1 MKALKCWM
9 LVLVLSC
16 CGNVLADVNKAN
28 QLYLQKDYPS
38 ALKAYLPLAKAGD
51 DYAQQQLGIMYTF
64 GFGTPVNPNEA
75 FMWFEKA
82 KSQGKPE
89 AQYWYGMSILN
100 GNGTPK
106 SPENSIAW
114 LEKSANQGNADAQN
128 TLGVLHM
135 VGLGT
140 KIDYKESFKWNTKAA
155 NAGKAEAMYNLG
167 QLFEKGTGVSQSAVK
182 AVYWYE
188 QAAKQGFTMAE
199 FELGVAY
206 AQGLAGYIKDI
217 DKAIFWYKKAAS
229 KGSLHAQANLGQIY
243 LNQSKKDPKKLAE
256 AIDWYTKAAELG
268 EVKSQMLIATFYRYG
283 EGVAENP
290 LTGLYWMRK
299 SAAAGYE
306 PAVKSLQEMEV
317 KRKLT
322 VKEATSHYFERAGKW
337 QEKTLAELATT
348 TNANDGKQQEKL
360 AIAYHY
366 GLLNSAVNKLKA
378 VETYLNVMRLQPTES
393 NLTTQKNLASI
404 YIDGLTAVDDAVEAK
419 LKIDQMAQAGDAAAM
434 RFLARFYINYYDGY
448 GHNAKLAKFWYGKL
462 AQMGDKRAQ
471 LALARSYQS
480 SYPNQKG
487 PESEPD
493 YKQALY
499 WLKKAATDET
509 PYAQYELAE
518 VYISGR
524 GGEKNNEEQMKLLK
538 KAADKGVL
546 DAKTALAEAYQK
558 GEITA
563 QDNAK
568 AMMLFE
574 EIALEN
580 CGTSFENFIHSA
592 TKVGQ
597 LHELN
602 ANKIQSFVW
611 YSLVLEARDGKTIC
625 PSKSS
630 ATVASGST
638 HSMFGNEH
646 HLNLE
651 QDSPQMGFAVG
662 VFSDDF
668 FIKRNKQ
675 EKANLNNIQ
684 KSMNTEELNLA
695 KKALADWKN
704 LHSK

>member
-1 MKALKCWM
+1 M
-9 LVLVLSC
+9 LGFCSSAFA
-16 CGNVLADVNKAN
+16 GINEAN

-38 ALKAYLPLAKAGD
+38 AIKAYLPLAKAGNTH
-51 DYAQQQLGIMYTF
+51 AQQQLGIMYTF
-64 GFGTPVNPNEA
+64 GFGTPVNPDEA

-82 KSQGKPE
+82 KSQGNPE

-167 QLFEKGTGVSQSAVK
+167 QLYEKGTGVNQSAVK

-229 KGSLHAQANLGQIY
+229 KGSTHAQANLIRLY
-243 LNQSKKDPKKLAE
+243 
-256 AIDWYTKAAELG
+256 AAQDQEDIEETG
-268 EVKSQMLIATFYRYG
+268 GRIGSSRNKQDI
-283 EGVAENP
+283 GVN
-290 LTGLYWMRK
+290 
-299 SAAAGYE
+299 
-306 PAVKSLQEMEV
+306 
-317 KRKLT
+317 RKLT
-322 VKEATSHYFERAGKW
+322 AKAVALYYSERASKW
-337 QEKTLAELATT
+337 QEKTLAELEAAANA
-348 TNANDGKQQEKL
+348 NANDDEQQEKL

-366 GLLNSAVNKLKA
+366 GLLNTSVNKLRA
-378 VETYLNVMRLQPTES
+378 VEAYLNVMRLQSTES

-419 LKIDQMAQAGDAAAM
+419 LKLDQMAQAGDAAAM
-434 RFLARFYINYYDGY
+434 RFLARFYTNYFDGY

-462 AQMGDKRAQ
+462 AQLGDKPAQ

-480 SYPNQKG
+480 TYPNQTG
-487 PESEPD
+487 PESKAD

-499 WLKKAATDET
+499 WFKKAATDET
-509 PYAQYELAE
+509 PYAQYELAK

-524 GGEKNNEEQMKLLK
+524 GGEKNNEEAMKLLK

-558 GEITA
+558 GEITV

-568 AMMLFE
+568 AIILFE

-580 CGTSFENFIHSA
+580 CGRSFEGFIHSA
-592 TKVGQ
+592 TKIGQ

-611 YSLVLEARDGKTIC
+611 YSLVLEARDDKTIC
-625 PSKSS
+625 PSNNSPTTAIGGK
-630 ATVASGST
+630 
-638 HSMFGNEH
+638 HILFGNEH
-646 HLNLE
+646 SLNLE
-651 QDSPQMGFAVG
+651 QDSPQGGFMAG
-662 VFSDDF
+662 GFSEDF

-684 KSMNTEELNLA
+684 KSMNAEELNLA

-704 LHSK
+704 LHSN

>member
-1 MKALKCWM
+1 MNALKCWM

-16 CGNVLADVNKAN
+16 CGNVLADINKAN

-38 ALKAYLPLAKAGD
+38 ALKAYLPLAKEGES
-51 DYAQQQLGIMYTF
+51 YAQQQLGIMYTF
-64 GFGTPVNPNEA
+64 GFGTPANANEA

-106 SPENSIAW
+106 SPEKSIQW
-114 LEKSANQGNADAQN
+114 FEKSANQGNADAQN
-128 TLGVLHM
+128 TLGILHM

-140 KIDYKESFKWNTKAA
+140 KVDYKESFKWNTKAA
-155 NAGKAEAMYNLG
+155 IAGKAEAMYNLG
-167 QLFEKGTGVSQSAVK
+167 QLYEKGTGANQSAVK

-229 KGSLHAQANLGQIY
+229 KNNTHAQANLGTIY
-243 LNQSKKDPKKLAE
+243 LDQYNKDPKKLAE
-256 AIDWYTKAAELG
+256 AISWFTKAAELG
-268 EVKSQMLIATFYRYG
+268 EMQSQLVLATAYING
-283 EGVAENP
+283 DGVNRNP
-290 LTGLYWMRK
+290 LTGLNWMRK

-306 PAVKSLQEMEV
+306 PAIKSLQEMEA

-322 VKEATSHYFERAGKW
+322 VKTVASHYFERASKW
-337 QEKTLAELATT
+337 QEKTLAELEAA
-348 TNANDGKQQEKL
+348 NANDGEQQEKL

-378 VETYLNVMRLQPTES
+378 VEAYLNVMRLQPTES
-393 NLTTQKNLASI
+393 NLTSQKNLASI

-419 LKIDQMAQAGDAAAM
+419 LKIDQMAQAGDAATM
-434 RFLARFYINYYDGY
+434 RFLARFYTNYYDGY
-448 GHNAKLAKFWYGKL
+448 GHNAKLAKFWYEKL
-462 AQMGDKRAQ
+462 AQTGDKPAQ

-480 SYPNQKG
+480 TYPNQTD
-487 PESEPD
+487 PESKAD

-499 WLKKAATDET
+499 WFKKAATDET
-509 PYAQYELAE
+509 PYAQYELAK

-524 GGEKNNEEQMKLLK
+524 GGEKNNEEAMKLLK
-538 KAADKGVL
+538 KAAGKGVL
-546 DAKTALAEAYQK
+546 DAKIALAEAYQK

-563 QDNAK
+563 QDNTK

-580 CGTSFENFIHSA
+580 CGTSSKGFTDSA
-592 TKVGQ
+592 TKIGQ

-602 ANKIQSFVW
+602 ANKIQSYVW

-625 PSKSS
+625 PSNSS
-630 ATVASGST
+630 PTTAIGGK
-638 HSMFGNEH
+638 HILFGNEH
-646 HLNLE
+646 FLNLE
-651 QDSPQMGFAVG
+651 QDSSGWIYMVG
-662 VFSDDF
+662 YGEGYFE
-668 FIKRNKQ
+668 KRNKQ
-675 EKANLNNIQ
+675 EKANLNNIE
-684 KSMNTEELNLA
+684 KSLNAEDLKLA